1 MVSPSHHSQWRK
13 GLGEGGKD
21 QSGLAGLPAR
31 AHAAAVGMGK
41 WADSKIEFEVKTDV
55 TW

>member
-1 MVSPSHHSQWRK
+1 MVSPNHHFQGRK

-21 QSGLAGLPAR
+21 QSGLAGVQGR
-31 AHAAAVGMGK
+31 AHGAAEGMGK
-41 WADSKIEFEVKTDV
+41 WTDSKIEFEVKTDV